1 MPQFAKGI
9 IENYYLRRYI
19 ILFQERKLLNKSQV
33 IHNFVY
39 FPLSFICCM
48 LGYYS
53 SCFFSEPN
61 VATTKVAVT
70 TEPKATTK
78 AGIKTTQVTE
88 VTTLT
93 PVSTTP
99 AVTTVVP
106 VTTTPSPTTKTVL
119 TTGIRY

>member
-1 MPQFAKGI
+1 MIGYPQFCLLSSLFHMLHAWV
-9 IENYYLRRYI
+9 LS
-19 ILFQERKLLNKSQV
+19 ILF
-33 IHNFVY
+33 I
-39 FPLSFICCM
+39 P
-48 LGYYS
+48 
-53 SCFFSEPN
+53 EPN
-61 VATTKVAVT
+61 VATTKVAAT
-70 TEPKATTK
+70 IEPKATTK

-119 TTGIRY
+119 TTGIKYESLADH

>member
-1 MPQFAKGI
+1 MIGYPQFCLLSSLFHM
-9 IENYYLRRYI
+9 LRACVLF
-19 ILFQERKLLNKSQV
+19 ILF
-33 IHNFVY
+33 F
-39 FPLSFICCM
+39 FP
-48 LGYYS
+48 
-53 SCFFSEPN
+53 EPN